1 MEAIMVAL
9 FRGAAML
16 VRIFGRFWGK
26 DDRLAANDCGQHSI
40 EEVRVIRRLVAIVG
54 LFAGLVPAIGHAQT
68 NIDQGKSPAQI
79 FASDCGVCH
88 KAARGLAGGK
98 NNAALTDFLRQHY
111 TTGREQAASLA
122 AYVLRGGGGDTG
134 STTAGQKP
142 SAERAKASADAKPTA
157 DEPKPAKP
165 QGRQA
170 AKPETKPETGA
181 ASTTEV
187 KRDEE
192 PAATEEPGRRPASGR
207 HETKSSRGRHKE
219 QEAAPAPSVAHEP
232 AAAPEPSA
240 VVAEPNPAASAEPAN
255 PEPSPTTAA
264 APAEPASGDNAPVP
278 RDNIPD

>member
-1 MEAIMVAL
+1 MVAL

-16 VRIFGRFWGK
+16 VPIFGRFWGK

-40 EEVRVIRRLVAIVG
+40 EEVRVIRRLVAMIG

-134 STTAGQKP
+134 GTTAGQKP
-142 SAERAKASADAKPTA
+142 SGERAKASADAKPNA

-181 ASTTEV
+181 SSTTEV

-192 PAATEEPGRRPASGR
+192 PAATEEPGRRRLRPA
-207 HETKSSRGRHKE
+207 
-219 QEAAPAPSVAHEP
+219 
-232 AAAPEPSA
+232 
-240 VVAEPNPAASAEPAN
+240 
-255 PEPSPTTAA
+255 
-264 APAEPASGDNAPVP
+264 
-278 RDNIPD
+278 

>member
-1 MEAIMVAL
+1 MVAL

-16 VRIFGRFWGK
+16 VPIFGRFWGK

-40 EEVRVIRRLVAIVG
+40 EEVRVIRRLVAMIG

-79 FASDCGVCH
+79 FANDCGVCH

-122 AYVLRGGGGDTG
+122 AYVLRGGGGEPAVRPRG
-134 STTAGQKP
+134 RSRA
-142 SAERAKASADAKPTA
+142 AERAKASADAKPNA

-181 ASTTEV
+181 SSTTEV

-192 PAATEEPGRRPASGR
+192 PAATEEPARRR
-207 HETKSSRGRHKE
+207 HPRRNRSSRGRRKE

-240 VVAEPNPAASAEPAN
+240 VVAEPNPAASAETAT

-264 APAEPASGDNAPVP
+264 APAEPATGENAPVP